1 VLLVDLT
8 EAQIARAFQSQ
19 DHTTNRIVSR
29 SEGTGLLASDTA
41 ILANFLQELNTVT
54 STSSRDSMTEPTRI
68 SQSQHEVGQTVK
80 LPNSFADFLWASLDQ
95 YPPAGLAGAQ
105 LLELVADI
113 IPRPFDFELD

>member
-1 VLLVDLT
+1 MDLT

-68 SQSQHEVGQTVK
+68 SQSLHEVGQTVK